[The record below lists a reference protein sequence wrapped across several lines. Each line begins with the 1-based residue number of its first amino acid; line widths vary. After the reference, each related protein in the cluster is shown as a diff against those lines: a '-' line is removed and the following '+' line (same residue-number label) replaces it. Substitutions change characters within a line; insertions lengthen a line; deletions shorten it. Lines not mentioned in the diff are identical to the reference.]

1 MNGSPTSVAQPV
13 TAVPGSRTIG
23 EIADLYIN
31 RELSWLDFDAR
42 VLEMVDDPD
51 VPLLERLMFCAIFS
65 SNLDEF
71 FQVRVATLR
80 SQQDAGSQAVS
91 PDGLS
96 AGEQLAAIRTA
107 IAPLLERQEA
117 VLVDQLLPQ
126 LEEQGVTIVP
136 WSRLTQDERKH
147 LVEMYEQ
154 RVFPILTPL
163 AVDPSHPFPYI
174 SNLSLNLAVS
184 VRNPATGERRFARVK
199 VPSLFPRLARLP
211 GSYRFVLIEQVIA
224 AQLPTLFPGMEI
236 EGWWTFRVTRNA
248 DLPLE
253 DGEADDLL
261 VAIETE
267 LKRRRFGR
275 SVRIEINTEMPD
287 EVEMLLLH
295 QLDLTDA
302 DVTRHRGPIDLTCLK
317 ELHSHDLPALKFR
330 PWPNIT
336 AGRVVAADTAGRSL
350 FSVIRERDLLVHH
363 PYESFASSTEE
374 FIEQAADDPAVQTIK
389 MTLYRTS
396 GDSAIARSLIR
407 AAERGVQ
414 VAAMVEIKARF
425 DEATNVEWAKT
436 LEQAG
441 VHVVYGL
448 SGLKTHAKCVL
459 VVRADEDG
467 LRRYVHLGT
476 GNYNSRTARLY
487 EDIGYFT
494 CDPDIGADASQLFN
508 HLTGFARMQQ
518 YRSLLVAPEHLR
530 TQLLELIEREMAHG
544 AAGRITCKM
553 NSLGDPRM
561 VRALY
566 EASQAGVRI
575 DLIVRGVCCLRPGVP
590 GVSETIRVRSILGRY
605 LEHSRIYRFDH
616 GDIDG
621 GPVHLIGS
629 ADMMPRNLDGRVETL
644 VPVRHP
650 RHQMWLDS
658 VFDFQLGDDIGCW
671 ELQASGE
678 WLRRHG
684 TIDVQHQ
691 MQRWVEERQRPR
703 GS

>member
-1 MNGSPTSVAQPV
+1 MNGSLHPSERPDTLDRRRS
-13 TAVPGSRTIG
+13 TIG
-23 EIADLYIN
+23 DITNLYIN
-31 RELSWLDFDAR
+31 RELSWLEFDAR
-42 VLEMVDDPD
+42 VLEMVDDAA
-51 VPLLERLMFCAIFS
+51 VPLLERLRFSAIFS

-71 FQVRVATLR
+71 FQVRVAMLKG
-80 SQQDAGSQAVS
+80 QHDAGSWVVS

-96 AGEQLAAIRTA
+96 ASEQLAAIRSAVEPMVERQETLVLDVLL
-107 IAPLLERQEA
+107 PLLEAQ
-117 VLVDQLLPQ
+117 D
-126 LEEQGVTIVP
+126 VTIVS
-136 WSRLTQDERKH
+136 WSELTCDERKH
-147 LVEMYEQ
+147 LVELYEQ

-184 VRNPATGERRFARVK
+184 VRNPENGERRFARVK
-199 VPSLFPRLARLP
+199 VPHLFPRLARLP
-211 GSYRFVLIEQVIA
+211 GSHRYVLIEHVIA
-224 AQLPTLFPGMEI
+224 AQLPTLFPGMDI
-236 EGWWTFRVTRNA
+236 EGWWTFRVTRDA

-253 DGEADDLL
+253 EGEADDLL
-261 VAIETE
+261 VAVETE

-275 SVRIEINTEMPD
+275 SVRLEVNREMPD
-287 EVEMLLLH
+287 EVEQLLID

-302 DVTRHRGPIDLTCLK
+302 DVTRHRAPIDLTYLD
-317 ELHSHDLPALKFR
+317 ELHGLELPNLKFR

-336 AGRVVAADTAGRSL
+336 AGRVATADAAGRSL

-363 PYESFASSTEE
+363 PYESFSSSIEE
-374 FIEQAADDPAVQTIK
+374 FIEQAAEDPAVQTIK

-448 SGLKTHAKCVL
+448 SGLKTHTKCVL
-459 VVRADEDG
+459 VVRADDDG

-508 HLTGFARMQQ
+508 HLTGFARLQR

-530 TQLLELIEREMAHG
+530 TQLLELIEREASFG
-544 AAGRITCKM
+544 TEGRITAKM
-553 NSLGDPRM
+553 NSLGDQRM
-561 VRALY
+561 ARALY
-566 EASQAGVRI
+566 DASQSGVQI
-575 DLIVRGVCCLRPGVP
+575 DLIVRGLCCLRPGVP

-605 LEHSRIYRFDH
+605 LEHSRIYKFNH

-621 GPVHLIGS
+621 GPLHLIGS
-629 ADMMPRNLDGRVETL
+629 ADLMPRNLDSRVETL

-650 RHQMWLDS
+650 RHQFWLDS
-658 VFDFQLGDDIGCW
+658 VFEFQLGDDVRCW
-671 ELQASGE
+671 ELQADGDWHRVAGE
-678 WLRRHG
+678 V
-684 TIDVQHQ
+684 DVQEQ

-703 GS
+703 

>member
-1 MNGSPTSVAQPV
+1 MNGSLRPSEHLGAP
-13 TAVPGSRTIG
+13 PRRGSTMSD
-23 EIADLYIN
+23 IADLYIN

-42 VLEMVDDPD
+42 VLEMVDDAS
-51 VPLLERLMFCAIFS
+51 VPLLERVMFSSIFS

-71 FQVRVATLR
+71 YQVRVAMLKG
-80 SQQDAGSQAVS
+80 QQDAGSRALS

-96 AGEQLAAIRTA
+96 ATEQLVAIRA
-107 IAPLLERQEA
+107 AVGPMVDRQESVLLDVIFPLLEA
-117 VLVDQLLPQ
+117 
-126 LEEQGVTIVP
+126 QGVTIVS
-136 WSRLTQDERKH
+136 WLDLAGEERKH

-184 VRNPATGERRFARVK
+184 VRNPDTGERRFARVK
-199 VPSLFPRLARLP
+199 VPPLFPRLARLP
-211 GSYRFVLIEQVIA
+211 GSHRFVLIEQVIA

-253 DGEADDLL
+253 EGDAEDLL
-261 VAIETE
+261 VAVETE

-275 SVRIEINTEMPD
+275 SVRLEVTTEMPD
-287 EVEMLLLH
+287 EVEQLLID
-295 QLDLTDA
+295 QLDLTLA
-302 DVTRHRGPIDLTCLK
+302 DVTRHRAPIDLTCLD
-317 ELHSHDLPALKFR
+317 ELHALDLATLKFK

-336 AGRVVAADTAGRSL
+336 AGRVATADMAGRSL

-363 PYESFASSTEE
+363 PYESFASSIEE
-374 FIEQAADDPAVQTIK
+374 FIEQAAEAPAVQTIK

-396 GDSAIARSLIR
+396 GDSAIAHSLIR

-425 DEATNVEWAKT
+425 DEATNVEWAKA

-448 SGLKTHAKCVL
+448 SGLKTHSKCVL
-459 VVRADEDG
+459 VVRADDDG

-487 EDIGYFT
+487 EDVGYFT

-508 HLTGFARMQQ
+508 HLTGFAREQQ

-530 TQLLELIEREMAHG
+530 RQLLELIERESEHG
-544 AAGRITCKM
+544 TEGRITAKM

-566 EASQAGVRI
+566 DASQVGVHI
-575 DLIVRGVCCLRPGVP
+575 DLIVRGLCCLRPGVP

-605 LEHSRIYRFDH
+605 LEHSRIFRFAH

-621 GPVHLIGS
+621 GPFHLIGS
-629 ADMMPRNLDGRVETL
+629 ADMMPRNLDFRVETL

-650 RHQMWLDS
+650 RHQFWLDS
-658 VFDFQLGDDIGCW
+658 VFEFQLGDDVNCW
-671 ELQASGE
+671 ELQPDGGWTRQAG
-678 WLRRHG
+678 G
-684 TIDVQHQ
+684 VDVQEQ
-691 MQRWVEERQRPR
+691 MQRWVEDRQRPR
-703 GS
+703 

>member
-1 MNGSPTSVAQPV
+1 MNGSLHPSERLGAP
-13 TAVPGSRTIG
+13 PGRGSTIG
-23 EIADLYIN
+23 DIADLYIN

-42 VLEMVDDPD
+42 VLEMVDDAS
-51 VPLLERLMFCAIFS
+51 VPLLERVKFSSIFS

-71 FQVRVATLR
+71 YQVRVAMLKG
-80 SQQDAGSQAVS
+80 QQDAGSRALS

-96 AGEQLAAIRTA
+96 ATEQLVAIRAAVGPMIDRQETVVLDV
-107 IAPLLERQEA
+107 IFPLLEA
-117 VLVDQLLPQ
+117 
-126 LEEQGVTIVP
+126 QGVTIVP
-136 WSRLTQDERKH
+136 WCDLTAEERKH
-147 LVEMYEQ
+147 LVELYEQ

-184 VRNPATGERRFARVK
+184 VRNPDTSERRFARVK
-199 VPSLFPRLARLP
+199 VPPLFPRLARLP
-211 GSYRFVLIEQVIA
+211 GSHRFVLIEQVIA

-253 DGEADDLL
+253 EGDAEDLL
-261 VAIETE
+261 VAVETE

-275 SVRIEINTEMPD
+275 SVRLEVNTEMPE
-287 EVEMLLLH
+287 EVEQLLID
-295 QLDLTDA
+295 QLDLTFA
-302 DVTRHRGPIDLTCLK
+302 DVTRHRAPIDLTCLG
-317 ELHSHDLPALKFR
+317 ELGALDLSNLKFK

-336 AGRVVAADTAGRSL
+336 AGRVAAADVAGRSL

-363 PYESFASSTEE
+363 PYESFASSIEE
-374 FIEQAADDPAVQTIK
+374 FIEQAAEDPAVQTIK

-425 DEATNVEWAKT
+425 DEATNVEWAKA

-448 SGLKTHAKCVL
+448 SGLKTHSKCVL
-459 VVRADEDG
+459 VVRADDDG

-508 HLTGFARMQQ
+508 HLTGFARKQQ

-530 TQLLELIEREMAHG
+530 RQLLELIERESEHG
-544 AAGRITCKM
+544 IEGRITAKM

-566 EASQAGVRI
+566 DASQAGVQI
-575 DLIVRGVCCLRPGVP
+575 DLIVRGLCCLRPGVP

-605 LEHSRIYRFDH
+605 LEHSRIFRFAH

-621 GPVHLIGS
+621 GPFHLIGS
-629 ADMMPRNLDGRVETL
+629 ADMMPRNLDFRVETL

-650 RHQMWLDS
+650 RHQFWIDS
-658 VFDFQLGDDIGCW
+658 VFEFQLGDDVSCW
-671 ELQASGE
+671 ELQADGR
-678 WLRRHG
+678 WTRQTG
-684 TIDVQHQ
+684 GVDVQEQ
-691 MQRWVEERQRPR
+691 MQRWVEDRQRPR
-703 GS
+703 